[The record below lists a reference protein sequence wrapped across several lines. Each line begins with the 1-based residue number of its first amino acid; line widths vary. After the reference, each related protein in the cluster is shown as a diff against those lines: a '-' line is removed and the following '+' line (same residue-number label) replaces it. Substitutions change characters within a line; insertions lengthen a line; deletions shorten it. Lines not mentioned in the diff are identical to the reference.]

1 MIAGM
6 PLVTNPNLII
16 LNIRSK
22 EADRSAGIPVQ
33 RQRITLRPHATC
45 LGISPHAAR

>member
-1 MIAGM
+1 MIASM

-22 EADRSAGIPVQ
+22 EADRLLA
-33 RQRITLRPHATC
+33 
-45 LGISPHAAR
+45 SPCSGNASR